1 MASQDQYQE
10 MDEGID
16 DDELLLILLRNLRNA
31 THTFGEGTPPTES
44 IRTTIEDHLQDMKR
58 RGVTTNLAKAR
69 ASGSQSAHDTSN
81 VIQKPDDYA
90 QLVNIFANMAI
101 RPK

>member
-1 MASQDQYQE
+1 MASQDQAQDEE
-10 MDEGID
+10 MDDPIN

-58 RGVTTNLAKAR
+58 RGVTTNLAKAKAG
-69 ASGSQSAHDTSN
+69 ASTSQDTE
-81 VIQKPDDYA
+81 KPEDYA
-90 QLVNIFANMAI
+90 QLVDVFAKLAI
-101 RPK
+101 RSKER

>member
-1 MASQDQYQE
+1 MASQDRDQE
-10 MDEGID
+10 MDETID

-58 RGVTTNLAKAR
+58 RGVNTNLAKAR
-69 ASGSQSAHDTSN
+69 ASGSQSGKDTSKDTK
-81 VIQKPDDYA
+81 KPEDYA
-90 QLVNIFANMAI
+90 QLVDIFANLAI